1 MAVTQLEKRIDLFT
15 TVEALPKEQKQWLV
29 ILRRFARH
37 RLAVISS
44 FLILFVMIVCLFAR
58 SIAPFTAVELE
69 LGNTFA
75 TPFTLSESGRMHW
88 LGTDHLGRDYFSRII
103 FAGRITLTVA
113 LTSVLG
119 SSLVG
124 VFFGAISGFFKGRVD
139 DALMRIVEFLL
150 TIPTLPILLILSSI
164 LIQSPELVPIP
175 AFVINGLSSLL
186 YIAPREA
193 QQVVMVII
201 VLMSFGWL
209 TTARLMRGMVLSLR
223 EQEFTDAARALGASN
238 LRIIVRHMIPNA
250 MAPIIVDASLAL
262 AGFVILEAALS
273 FLGFGIQD
281 PTPTWGNM
289 LAFTQSYMFQTPWL
303 PLIPGLPIF
312 FCALMFNFVGDG
324 LRDALDPRLK
334 R

>member
-1 MAVTQLEKRIDLFT
+1 MAVTHLEKRIDFLPT
-15 TVEALPKEQKQWLV
+15 TEALPEEQKQWLV
-29 ILRRFARH
+29 LLRRFSRH
-37 RLAVISS
+37 RLAVASAL
-44 FLILFVMIVCLFAR
+44 LILFIVTVCLFAR

-75 TPFTLSESGRMHW
+75 PPFTRSESGRMHW

-103 FAGRITLTVA
+103 YAGRITLTVA
-113 LTSVLG
+113 MASVLG
-119 SSLVG
+119 SSLIG
-124 VFFGAISGFFKGRVD
+124 VFFGAISGFFRGWVD
-139 DALMRIVEFLL
+139 DVGMRIVEFLL

-164 LIQSPELVPIP
+164 LIQSPELVPVP
-175 AFVINGLSSLL
+175 EFVINGLSSLL

-223 EQEFTDAARALGASN
+223 ELEFTDAARALGASN

-289 LAFTQSYMFQTPWL
+289 LSFTQSYMFQFPWL

>member
-1 MAVTQLEKRIDLFT
+1 MASS
-15 TVEALPKEQKQWLV
+15 LV
-29 ILRRFARH
+29 L
-37 RLAVISS
+37 LS
-44 FLILFVMIVCLFAR
+44 LGIVFLFAR

-164 LIQSPELVPIP
+164 LIQSPELVPVP
-175 AFVINGLSSLL
+175 EFVINGLSSLL

-223 EQEFTDAARALGASN
+223 EQEFTDAARAMGATN

-250 MAPIIVDASLAL
+250 MAPIFVDASLAL

>member
-1 MAVTQLEKRIDLFT
+1 MAVTQLEQRTDFLMAA
-15 TVEALPKEQKQWLV
+15 EALPAEQNRWLV
-29 ILRRFARH
+29 LLRRFSRH
-37 RLAVISS
+37 RMAMASS
-44 FLILFVMIVCLFAR
+44 LVLLSLGIVFLFAR

-69 LGNTFA
+69 LGNVFA
-75 TPFTLSESGRMHW
+75 EPMTLSESGRMHW
-88 LGTDHLGRDYFSRII
+88 LGTDHLGRDYFSRIL

-113 LTSVLG
+113 LTAVLG
-119 SSLVG
+119 AS
-124 VFFGAISGFFKGRVD
+124 VFGAIFGAISGYFKGRTD
-139 DALMRIVEFLL
+139 DAMMRFVEFLL
-150 TIPTLPILLILSSI
+150 TIPTLPILLILSAI
-164 LIQSPELVPIP
+164 LIQSPDLIPVP
-175 AFVINGLSSLL
+175 AFVLNGVASLL
-186 YIAPREA
+186 YIQAREA

-223 EQEFTDAARALGASN
+223 EQEFTDAARALGASD
-238 LRIIVRHMIPNA
+238 LRIISRHMIPNS

-289 LAFTQSYMFQTPWL
+289 LSFTQSYMFQHPWL

-312 FCALMFNFVGDG
+312 LFALMFNFVGDG